1 MTQSV
6 ITAIVFVLN
15 IVVGI
20 YLLLI
25 LLRLFL
31 PIVGANFHN
40 QLAQGILK
48 ATSPLVIP
56 VRRILPPLGRIDT
69 ATVVVAYGIQYLLLW
84 LLAVIQGF
92 PLGIVNLAVGAVFAL
107 LFTTIRLFTY
117 AIIIRIII
125 SWISPGNYN
134 PAIELIGS
142 LTEPVIRPFR
152 RLLPP
157 LGGFDLSAFIAL
169 VALGVIGILLGGVQQ
184 SVMEMLL

>member
-6 ITAIVFVLN
+6 ITALVFVLN
-15 IVVGI
+15 VVVGL
-20 YLLLI
+20 YLLLV

-31 PIVGANFHN
+31 PVVGANFHN
-40 QLAQGILK
+40 PLAQGILK

-69 ATVVVAYGIQYLLLW
+69 ATVVVAFGIQYLLLW

-92 PLGIVNLAVGAVFAL
+92 PLGIVNLLVGAVFAL

-117 AIIIRIII
+117 AIIIRVII
-125 SWISPGNYN
+125 SWISPGTYN
-134 PAIELIGS
+134 PAIELIAS
-142 LTEPVIRPFR
+142 LTDPVIRPFR
-152 RLLPP
+152 KLLPP
-157 LGGFDLSAFIAL
+157 MGGFDISPLFAL
-169 VALGVIGILLGGVQQ
+169 LALGVATILLGGVQQ

>member
-6 ITAIVFVLN
+6 ITAIVFLLN
-15 IVVGI
+15 IFVGL

-31 PIVGANFHN
+31 PLVGANFHN
-40 QLAQGILK
+40 PLAQGILK
-48 ATSPLVIP
+48 ATSPLVVP
-56 VRRILPPLGRIDT
+56 VRRILPPIGPVDT
-69 ATVVVAYGIQYLLLW
+69 ATVVVAFGIQYLLLW
-84 LLAVIQGF
+84 LLGLIQGQH
-92 PLGIVNLAVGAVFAL
+92 LDILTLTVASAFAL
-107 LFTTIRLFTY
+107 LFTIIRLFTY

-134 PAIELIGS
+134 PAIELIAS

-152 RLLPP
+152 KLLPP

-169 VALGVIGILLGGVQQ
+169 VALGVVAILLGGVQV
-184 SVMEMLL
+184 SVMEMLR